1 MVIACSLLLFLVVVV
16 VTLILPR
23 TYAVE
28 SSFTP
33 QSERLSSNLAG
44 IATQFGVQLP
54 AADAGASPDFYVEL
68 LESRRIL
75 GETIETQYT
84 FPTDTGE
91 VSGTLIDIFEIEDET
106 EREREALA
114 LRRLRGLVG
123 SPRRRRSAASPR
135 PAWPRPRRSC
145 SRWRLLGFGRG

>member
-1 MVIACSLLLFLVVVV
+1 MVIACSLLRFLVVVV
-16 VTLILPR
+16 VTLILLR
-23 TYAVE
+23 TYTVE

-44 IATQFGVQLP
+44 IAAQFGVQLP

-75 GETIETQYT
+75 GETIKTQYT

-91 VSGTLIDIFEIEDET
+91 VSGTLIDIFRD
-106 EREREALA
+106 R
-114 LRRLRGLVG
+114 
-123 SPRRRRSAASPR
+123 
-135 PAWPRPRRSC
+135 
-145 SRWRLLGFGRG
+145 GRGRARARGGRTETAGAWSAPGSTGRAAW